1 MEVQAELTATVW
13 KVVVE
18 QGASVAEGDE
28 LVILESMKMEI
39 PVESPCSG
47 TLTKLLVKE
56 EDNVEED
63 QVIAVLETCLL
74 YTSPSP
80 RDS

>member
-39 PVESPCSG
+39 PVVAPTAG
-47 TLTKLLVKE
+47 TVTELKGGE
-56 EDNVEED
+56 EDRINEGD
-63 QVIAVLETCLL
+63 VIAVIE
-74 YTSPSP
+74 PS
-80 RDS
+80 

>member
-28 LVILESMKMEI
+28 LVILESLKMEI
-39 PVESPCSG
+39 PVVAPPAG
-47 TLTKLLVKE
+47 TVTELKVGE
-56 EDNVEED
+56 EDRINEGD
-63 QVIAVLETCLL
+63 VIAVIE
-74 YTSPSP
+74 PS
-80 RDS
+80 